1 MSKQEALHLG
11 PFELYPIE
19 AGRFKL
25 DGGAMFGVVPKTLWS
40 KKIPADEKNRIQMGM
55 RSLLIKSN
63 HTNKIYL
70 IDNGCGDKFD
80 QKMEKIY
87 GIDYSKGDLSSS
99 LAKQGFKPDD
109 ITDIIFTHLHFDHCG
124 GTTTFDSKGNL
135 KEVFPNAAYHVNRRH
150 WETATHPNR
159 REKASF
165 FDENLQPIKNSGRLN
180 LVDDF
185 HTFEDGLDSIPM
197 NGHTI
202 GQQLPVIHHDEVTI
216 VYAADLIPSYAHIPL
231 PYVMGYDM
239 SAITTLEEKQ
249 DFLEQAVDGGWY
261 LFLEHDAEHEVVSVV
276 KEKGR
281 FGMGRS
287 LKLNEI
293 S

>member
-63 HTNKIYL
+63 QTNKIYL

-80 QKMEKIY
+80 EKMEKIY
-87 GIDYSKGDLSSS
+87 GIDYSKGDLTSS
-99 LAKQGFKPDD
+99 LAKQGFTPDD
-109 ITDIIFTHLHFDHCG
+109 ITDVIFTHLHFDHCG
-124 GTTTFDSKGNL
+124 GTTTYDSKGNL

-150 WETATHPNR
+150 WETATHPNQ

-165 FDENLQPIKNSGRLN
+165 FDENLQPIKNSGRLI

-185 HTFEDGLDSIPM
+185 HTFEDGLDTIPM

-202 GQQLPVIHHDEVTI
+202 GQQLPVIHHNDISI